1 MSNAGRPELARGGLN
16 PITTDPAPDTDPLWT
31 PNGQQVVFSSQ
42 RGGVSG
48 LYRRNADGTGD
59 VEQLMIDEDAGGWF
73 ARTWAS
79 DGDAL
84 VFERR
89 VGAQSDLALLSLGDE
104 LTVEPLL
111 DSEFNESRTMLSPNG
126 RWIAYDSNRSGQPE
140 VYVEWFPELGD
151 RELISTQGG
160 RRPRWSPDGHE
171 LFYLSLSSDRL
182 AVVSVTAEEDFTLL
196 VLTPSLR
203 DGFYTFKVGRLMTS
217 RRTDD
222 LWLPARHGADGEL
235 GGHTDHP
242 LPELVRGTHAPR
254 ARPVARF
261 TCAECNTL
269 ARQRALLLEAYVR
282 LTQPAS
288 RPVPEVAAPGEVS
301 PTSVC
306 TPSGGSPVDR
316 VEP

>member
-182 AVVSVTAEEDFTLL
+182 AVVSVTAEEDFTPAGSDTLAEGRFL
-196 VLTPSLR
+196 HFQGRATYDVAP
-203 DGFYTFKVGRLMTS
+203 DGRLVATSAARS
-217 RRTDD
+217 RRRT
-222 LWLPARHGADGEL
+222 WRPHGSSSSRTGSRHSRASCS
-235 GGHTDHP
+235 TSSP
-242 LPELVRGTHAPR
+242 LHMR
-254 ARPVARF
+254 
-261 TCAECNTL
+261 
-269 ARQRALLLEAYVR
+269 
-282 LTQPAS
+282 
-288 RPVPEVAAPGEVS
+288 
-301 PTSVC
+301 
-306 TPSGGSPVDR
+306 
-316 VEP
+316 